1 MDVILDLL
9 WFGFIFSVLGLAPLV
24 TWLAISWLAT
34 DRQRTSRRP
43 DAT

>member
-9 WFGFIFSVLGLAPLV
+9 WFGFIFTVLGLTPLV

-34 DRQRTSRRP
+34 DRRRSTP
-43 DAT
+43 RSDAS